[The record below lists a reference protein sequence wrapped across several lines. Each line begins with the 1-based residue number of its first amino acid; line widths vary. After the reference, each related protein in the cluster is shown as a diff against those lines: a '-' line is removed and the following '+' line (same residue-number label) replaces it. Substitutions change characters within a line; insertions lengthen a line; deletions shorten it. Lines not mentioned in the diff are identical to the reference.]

1 MAAKTQIR
9 SDDDNDQGLEVLPGV
24 LSEPSSPAEQD
35 SSRGERS
42 QKEELADL
50 RIQLETQKMNQE
62 ERVQLLRESL
72 NHLYGQ
78 KAREALLGIET
89 TSELTD
95 EVKGVLRTGTSILLT
110 IVSLTNKKADS
121 VQNLIDAFRG
131 SDDESTQ
138 AFVETLV
145 RLIANPGSSANE
157 WYVLHGWDDAKIA
170 SLELLEAVNAVEEAM
185 KSPESQD
192 ETGEKEDE
200 DKSFGE
206 KVSDFTKKHSS
217 EITTA
222 LIVGGLGF
230 GLYWLVNKISNKTG
244 VQNQLD
250 EKGMGTVAKVATA
263 ALVGGFVGGQILGIK
278 GVQDMISGG
287 DPKSW
292 IKRPWVKGWT
302 AAADLELSNAL
313 DYWTGNGPNEGEA
326 RLFEAMA
333 AIFGISES
341 RLWSV
346 SKLSYHEF
354 MGGKSSTVIPWYLDD
369 EDQLRT
375 KMKDYYRAPLEEAM
389 PELKDAGASGN
400 IKLKDV
406 LLKGFKLGII
416 KNLDTTDLPDQDRKK
431 VRETDERDKAALAQ
445 SREYLEKPQDNRME
459 LQKLGATFIAQMDQL
474 DQATDQ
480 YWHDLG
486 IAFEDFVGFN
496 FDFGTDDEAEYRDL
510 KEARTLFQS
519 FYPECAKRDHA
530 FFKEKKEFVEA
541 FQVFLEKHKD
551 EDPWKPSTITQFES
565 EYKQQILELQQVLAT
580 SLRNAE
586 ESNLKK
592 MALDQ
597 EDGFT
602 TNDLQE
608 GLTFAAHGL
617 NGLFNYLGF
626 RFEKISEGSVCYIAL
641 TVGQVFGVG
650 KEFYGK
656 PAAGMV
662 SGPLRLIK
670 GMTWNTAGLVVK
682 PAWKTITLGYAV
694 FRGFN
699 GYEYSAE
706 TLLEKMLKGEMTPED
721 VKRRIGFARKYE
733 KLYTWRP
740 TDAMRAK
747 PLLFIENLYKLEA
760 RLIDKKAMFDYIDGK
775 IELGDIDEDST
786 RTLLRE
792 LGPEKIEEIRAYKIL
807 NKIKLGTG
815 VHFEEIVSHLK
826 DPSKLM
832 SMRAETALN
841 VLKLQARERT
851 LVENYLRGEK
861 GDALLQHVLK
871 KGAAVVPGE
880 LTFLRTETGGVETKH
895 FYQYRGEEIQ
905 LKEAEIRSKA
915 SEVAVKERLTGR
927 VPPTGEDA
935 AWHEKN
941 WGTAVEQL
949 CEERFRT
956 PVHIRE
962 NVYRVAGQEF
972 NLTPEE
978 ITKSMAT
985 GLTKEGAI
993 RRLCLQQ
1000 ATAHI
1005 SIEELRVNAG
1015 HYEYKIGGEWIST
1028 ESPGTPAT
1036 LDEVRSKFEQHL
1048 SEQERMVDLKKL
1060 VSDAKIMKWFSTF
1073 EKVIGTAMAV
1083 HIVYFLHTAPD
1094 KKKAVCE
1101 LAAGLSTFFGGMKA
1115 SELLMV
1121 KKFGTPKTPLQFAG
1135 HFIVD
1140 LCGGLLLAYGFSDSF
1155 EKMFEAFLSTLP
1167 AGHGVSK
1174 EIAEVFEKGAYRG
1187 LSRMTLGS
1195 AQKGVLRSALT
1206 KGPTK
1211 LGLSG
1216 FERAFEKRIG
1226 GSFLRKIGQLAA
1238 KQGFKQVLKALG
1250 WKGVTTAALL
1260 ADDAT
1265 VIGVVDD
1272 VVAAGLILWM
1282 GFDLYEIVTLI
1293 ANAVEVQNQ
1302 MAKRQERPIV
1312 SFEIKEPKA
1321 RAILQ
1326 EKLIPFGLSIDRVHE
1341 LPEDTL
1347 FDILRTI
1354 PYVKV
1359 QFTRENTLG
1368 YEEWMLK
1375 EGEAVGI
1382 AIYGEEGDVTA
1393 QISDEDAAQMEVT
1406 LSEMERVEE
1415 ERLAA

>member
-1 MAAKTQIR
+1 MAAKTQTR
-9 SDDDNDQGLEVLPGV
+9 SDDDSNNELEVLPIV
-24 LSEPSSPAEQD
+24 PSESSSPAED
-35 SSRGERS
+35 DASHNGGS
-42 QKEELADL
+42 QKQELADL
-50 RIQLETQKMNQE
+50 QNQLETQKMNRE

-72 NHLYGQ
+72 NHLYGK
-78 KAREALLGIET
+78 KAREALQGIEMT
-89 TSELTD
+89 TELSN
-95 EVKGVLRTGTSILLT
+95 ELKAVLRTGTSILLT
-110 IVSLTNKKADS
+110 IASLTDKKTDS

-138 AFVETLV
+138 AFVETLI
-145 RLIANPGSSANE
+145 RLIAHPESSANE
-157 WYVLHGWDDAKIA
+157 WYILHGWDEAKKA
-170 SLELLEAVNAVEEAM
+170 SLELAEAVNAVEEAM
-185 KSPESQD
+185 KNPEN
-192 ETGEKEDE
+192 GAKEDDKTDE
-200 DKSFGE
+200 SKSFGE

-230 GLYWLVNKISNKTG
+230 GLYWLVDKISNKTG
-244 VQNQLD
+244 VQGQLE
-250 EKGMGTVAKVATA
+250 EKGMGTAAKVATA

-278 GVQDMISGG
+278 GIQDMISGG

-292 IKRPWVKGWT
+292 IYKPWIKGWT
-302 AAADLELSNAL
+302 AAADLELGNAL
-313 DYWTGNGPNEGEA
+313 DYWTGNGPSEGEA
-326 RLFEAMA
+326 KQFEQMA
-333 AIFGISES
+333 GIFEVSES
-341 RLWSV
+341 RLWSA
-346 SKLSYHEF
+346 SKLSYQEF

-375 KMKDYYRAPLEEAM
+375 KMKDYYQAPLEEAM
-389 PELKDAGASGN
+389 PELKDAEASGN
-400 IKLKDV
+400 VKLKDV

-416 KNLDTTDLPDQDRKK
+416 KNLDTSNLPDQDRKK
-431 VRETDERDKAALAQ
+431 IRETDERDKVVLAQ
-445 SREYLEKPQDNRME
+445 SREHLEKPQENRVE
-459 LQKLGATFIAQMDQL
+459 LQKLGTILIGQMDQL

-486 IAFEDFVGFN
+486 ITFEDFVGFN

-510 KEARTLFQS
+510 KEARGLFQG
-519 FYPECAKRDHA
+519 FYPECSKRDHA

-551 EDPWKPSTITQFES
+551 EDPWKPSTISQFEA
-565 EYKQQILELQQVLAT
+565 EYKQQILELQQILAT

-592 MALDQ
+592 MAADQ

-602 TNDLQE
+602 TDDLQE
-608 GLTFAAHGL
+608 GLTFAAMGL

-626 RFEKISEGSVCYIAL
+626 RFEKMSEGSVYHIAL
-641 TVGQVFGVG
+641 TVGQVIGVG
-650 KEFYGK
+650 TEFYGK
-656 PAAGMV
+656 PSPGLI

-670 GMTWNTAGLVVK
+670 GITWNTAGLVVK
-682 PAWKTITLGYAV
+682 PTWRILELGYAV
-694 FRGFN
+694 FRGFS
-699 GYEYSAE
+699 GYQYSAE
-706 TLLEKMLKGEMTPED
+706 LLLEKMLKGEITPEE
-721 VKRRIGFARKYE
+721 VKRRIDFARKYE
-733 KLYTWRP
+733 SLYTWRP

-747 PLLFIENLYKLEA
+747 PLLFIGDLYKLEA
-760 RLIDKKAMFDYIDGK
+760 RLMDKKAMYDYINGK
-775 IELGDIDEDST
+775 IELNDIDEDST

-792 LGPEKIEEIRAYKIL
+792 LGLEKIEEIRTYRVL
-807 NKIKLGTG
+807 NKIKLSTG
-815 VHFEEIVSHLK
+815 VYFEEIVAHLK
-826 DPSKLM
+826 DPGKLM

-841 VLKLQARERT
+841 VLSLQPRERT

-861 GDALLQHVLK
+861 GEALLHQILQKTTMVLTEE
-871 KGAAVVPGE
+871 PN
-880 LTFLRTETGGVETKH
+880 FLRTETTGMETIH
-895 FYQYRGEEIQ
+895 FYQYRGEEIP
-905 LKEAEIRSKA
+905 LKEVEIRAKA
-915 SEVAVKERLTGR
+915 GEVAAKERLTGQ
-927 VPPTGEDA
+927 VPITGEDA
-935 AWHEKN
+935 SWHEKN
-941 WGTAVEQL
+941 WDTAIEQL
-949 CEERFRT
+949 CEERYRT

-962 NVYRVAGQEF
+962 NIYRVAGQEF
-972 NLTPEE
+972 SLTPEE
-978 ITKSMAT
+978 ITKTMGM
-985 GLTKEGAI
+985 GLSKEDAI
-993 RRLCLQQ
+993 RRLCIQK
-1000 ATAHI
+1000 ATVHLN
-1005 SIEELRVNAG
+1005 IEEVRVNASR
-1015 HYEYKIGGEWIST
+1015 YEYKIGGEWIST
-1028 ESPGTPAT
+1028 DSAGTPAS
-1036 LDEVRSKFEQHL
+1036 LDQVRSKFEQHL

-1060 VSDAKIMKWFSTF
+1060 VSDAKVMKWFSTL
-1073 EKVIGTAMAV
+1073 EKVMGTAMAV
-1083 HIVYFLHTAPD
+1083 YIIYFLHTATD

-1101 LAAGLSTFFGGMKA
+1101 LAAGLSTFFGGMKT

-1121 KKFGTPKTPLQFAG
+1121 KKFGIPKTPLQFAG

-1140 LCGGLLLAYGFSDSF
+1140 LCGGLLLSYGFSEPF
-1155 EKMFEAFLSTLP
+1155 EKIFEGFLSTIP

-1174 EIAEVFEKGAYRG
+1174 EIADMFEKGAYRG
-1187 LSRMTLGS
+1187 LSRISLAS
-1195 AQKGVLRSALT
+1195 AQKGVLRSAVT
-1206 KGPTK
+1206 KGATK

-1216 FERAFEKRIG
+1216 FETAFEKRIG

-1272 VVAAGLILWM
+1272 VVAAGLIVWM

-1302 MAKRQERPIV
+1302 MAKRQERSIV
-1312 SFEIKEPKA
+1312 GFEIKEPKA

-1326 EKLIPFGLSIDRVHE
+1326 EKLIPFGLSIDRIHE

-1359 QFTRENTLG
+1359 QFTREDTLG
-1368 YEEWMLK
+1368 YEEWTLK

-1382 AIYGEEGDVTA
+1382 AIYDESGEVTA
-1393 QISDEDAAQMEVT
+1393 QIRDEDAAEMEAT
-1406 LSEMERVEE
+1406 LSEMEHAEE